1 MIGSLR
7 GTVESQD
14 EGHCVIETA
23 GGVGYL
29 VQASSRTLAALPP
42 PPAIIRILVETFV
55 REDAIT
61 LYGFAT
67 SSERA
72 WFRLLTTVQG
82 VGPKVALSILSALSA
97 DELSFAIASG
107 DRTALGRASGVGPK
121 LAARLALELKEKAGT
136 LPLPVSLAEGIAAP
150 SQPAG
155 PGGTVEDAL
164 SALLNLGYRRPE
176 AQAALNR
183 ALAKLGEDDTPEV
196 AALIPAA
203 LRELAR

>member
-7 GTVESQD
+7 GTVESQED
-14 EGHCVIETA
+14 GHCVIETA

-29 VQASSRTLAALPP
+29 VQASSRTLASLPP
-42 PPAIIRILVETFV
+42 APAVVRILVETFV

-67 SSERA
+67 AAERA

-82 VGPKVALSILSALSA
+82 VGPKVALAILSALSA

-121 LAARLALELKEKAGT
+121 LAARLALELREKAGT
-136 LPLPVSLAEGIAAP
+136 LALPVTLADGIAAP
-150 SQPAG
+150 NAAGPAG
-155 PGGTVEDAL
+155 PLEDAL
-164 SALLNLGYRRPE
+164 SALMNLGYRRPE
-176 AQAALNR
+176 AQAALSR
-183 ALAKLGEDDTPEV
+183 ATARLGDETDV

>member
-7 GTVESQD
+7 GIVESQD
-14 EGHCVIETA
+14 DGHCVIETS

-29 VQASSRTLAALPP
+29 VQASSRTLSALPP
-42 PPAIIRILVETFV
+42 APAMVRLLIETFV

-61 LYGFAT
+61 LYGFA
-67 SSERA
+67 SGAERA

-82 VGPKVALSILSALSA
+82 VGPKVALSILSALSS

-121 LAARLALELKEKAGT
+121 LAARLALELKEKAGS
-136 LPLPVSLAEGIAAP
+136 LPLPVSLADGIIAPAAAP
-150 SQPAG
+150 
-155 PGGTVEDAL
+155 GGVLDDAL

-183 ALAKLGEDDTPEV
+183 AAAKLGDDPDV

>member
-7 GTVESQD
+7 GIVDSQD
-14 EGHCVIETA
+14 EGHCVIETS

-29 VQASSRTLAALPP
+29 VQASARTLASLPP
-42 PPAIIRILVETFV
+42 APAVVRLLVETFV

-67 SSERA
+67 AAERA

-82 VGPKVALSILSALSA
+82 VGPKVALAILSALSA

-136 LPLPVSLAEGIAAP
+136 LALPVTLSEGIAAP
-150 SQPAG
+150 AG
-155 PGGTVEDAL
+155 GSGPNGPLEEAL
-164 SALLNLGYRRPE
+164 SALINLGYRRPE
-176 AQAALNR
+176 AQAALGR
-183 ALAKLGEDDTPEV
+183 ASAGLGEEADL
-196 AALIPAA
+196 ARLIPAA

>member
-7 GTVESQD
+7 GWVDSQD
-14 EGHCVIETA
+14 DGHCVIETS

-29 VQASSRTLAALPP
+29 VQASSRTLGALPP
-42 PPAIIRILVETFV
+42 APAVVRLLIETFV

-67 SSERA
+67 GAERA

-82 VGPKVALSILSALSA
+82 VGPKVALSILSALSS
-97 DELSFAIASG
+97 DELSLAIASG

-121 LAARLALELKEKAGT
+121 LAARLALELKEKAGS
-136 LPLPVSLAEGIAAP
+136 LPLPVSLADGIIAPAAAP
-150 SQPAG
+150 
-155 PGGTVEDAL
+155 GGVLDDAL

-183 ALAKLGEDDTPEV
+183 AAAKLGDDADV

>member
-7 GTVESQD
+7 GIAVSQED
-14 EGHCVIETA
+14 GRCLIET
-23 GGVGYL
+23 GGVGY
-29 VQASSRTLAALPP
+29 VVHASSRTLTTLPP
-42 PPAIIRILVETFV
+42 PPAETRLLIETFV

-67 SSERA
+67 GGEQA

-82 VGPKVALSILSALSA
+82 VGPKVALAILSTLSP

-107 DRTALGRASGVGPK
+107 DRASLGRASGVGPR
-121 LAARLALELKEKAGT
+121 LAARLTLELKEKAGSIA
-136 LPLPVSLAEGIAAP
+136 LPVTLAEGIAAP
-150 SQPAG
+150 NP
-155 PGGTVEDAL
+155 PGGALGDAL
-164 SALLNLGYRRPE
+164 SALTNLGYRRPE
-176 AQAALNR
+176 AQAAINR
-183 ALAKLGEDDTPEV
+183 AVAKLGEEADV

>member
-7 GTVESQD
+7 GMVESQD
-14 EGHCVIETA
+14 DGHCVIETA

-29 VQASSRTLAALPP
+29 VQASSRTLGALPP
-42 PPAIIRILVETFV
+42 APAVVRLLIETFV

-67 SSERA
+67 AAERA

-97 DELSFAIASG
+97 DELSFAIAAG
-107 DRTALGRASGVGPK
+107 DRAALGRASGVGPK
-121 LAARLALELKEKAGT
+121 LAARLALELKEKAGA
-136 LPLPVSLAEGIAAP
+136 LPLPVALAEGIGAP
-150 SQPAG
+150 ASGAG
-155 PGGTVEDAL
+155 QGGALDDAL
-164 SALLNLGYRRPE
+164 SALINLGYRRPD

-183 ALAKLGEDDTPEV
+183 ATARLGEDPDL

>member
-7 GTVESQD
+7 GTVESQED
-14 EGHCVIETA
+14 GHCVIETA

-29 VQASSRTLAALPP
+29 VQASSRTLASLPP
-42 PPAIIRILVETFV
+42 APAVVRILVETFV

-67 SSERA
+67 AAERA

-82 VGPKVALSILSALSA
+82 VGPKVALAILSALSA

-121 LAARLALELKEKAGT
+121 LAARLALELREKAGT
-136 LPLPVSLAEGIAAP
+136 LALPVSLAEGIAAP
-150 SQPAG
+150 AAAAPAG
-155 PGGTVEDAL
+155 PLEDAL
-164 SALLNLGYRRPE
+164 SALMNLGYRRPE

-183 ALAKLGEDDTPEV
+183 ATARLGDETDV

>member
-29 VQASSRTLAALPP
+29 VQASSRTLASLPP
-42 PPAIIRILVETFV
+42 PPAVVRILVETFV

-67 SSERA
+67 GAERA

-82 VGPKVALSILSALSA
+82 VGPKVALAILSALSA

-107 DRTALGRASGVGPK
+107 DRAALGRASGVGPK

-136 LPLPVSLAEGIAAP
+136 LALPVSLAEGIAAP
-150 SQPAG
+150 AGTIPAG
-155 PGGTVEDAL
+155 PAEEAI
-164 SALLNLGYRRPE
+164 SALVNLGYRRAE
-176 AQAALNR
+176 AQAALGR
-183 ALAKLGEDDTPEV
+183 ATARLGEETDL
-196 AALIPAA
+196 AQLIPAA

>member
-7 GTVESQD
+7 GIVESQD
-14 EGHCVIETA
+14 DGHCVIETS

-29 VQASSRTLAALPP
+29 VQASSRTLSALPP
-42 PPAIIRILVETFV
+42 APAMVRLLIETFV

-61 LYGFAT
+61 LYGFA
-67 SSERA
+67 SGAERA

-82 VGPKVALSILSALSA
+82 VGPKVALSILSALSS

-121 LAARLALELKEKAGT
+121 LAARLALELKEKAGS
-136 LPLPVSLAEGIAAP
+136 LPLLVSLADGIIAPAAAP
-150 SQPAG
+150 
-155 PGGTVEDAL
+155 GGVLDDAL

-183 ALAKLGEDDTPEV
+183 AAAKLGDDPDV

>member
-7 GTVESQD
+7 GIVQGQED
-14 EGHCVIETA
+14 GRCVIET

-29 VQASSRTLAALPP
+29 VHASSRTLGALPP
-42 PPAIIRILVETFV
+42 PPAEARLLIETFV

-67 SSERA
+67 GAERA

-82 VGPKVALSILSALSA
+82 VGPRVALAILSALSA

-107 DRTALGRASGVGPK
+107 DRASLGRASGVGPK

-136 LPLPVSLAEGIAAP
+136 LALPVTLADGIAAP
-150 SQPAG
+150 SL
-155 PGGTVEDAL
+155 PGGPMGDAL
-164 SALLNLGYRRPE
+164 SALMNLGYRRPE

-183 ALAKLGEDDTPEV
+183 AGAKLGDETDV

>member
-7 GTVESQD
+7 GILSAQD

-29 VQASSRTLAALPP
+29 VQASSRTLGSLPP
-42 PPAIIRILVETFV
+42 APAEVRLLIETFV

-61 LYGFAT
+61 LYGFA
-67 SSERA
+67 SNAERA

-82 VGPKVALSILSALSA
+82 VGPKVALAILSALSA
-97 DELSFAIASG
+97 DDLARAISAG
-107 DRTALGRASGVGPK
+107 DRAALGRAPGVGPK
-121 LAARLALELKEKAGT
+121 LAARLALELKEKAGA

-150 SQPAG
+150 APLAAG
-155 PGGTVEDAL
+155 PMEDAL
-164 SALLNLGYRRPE
+164 SALVNLGYRRPE
-176 AQAALNR
+176 ALAALGR
-183 ALAKLGEDDTPEV
+183 AEAKLGEAADV

>member
-7 GTVESQD
+7 GTVESQED
-14 EGHCVIETA
+14 GRCLIEA

-29 VQASSRTLAALPP
+29 VHASSRTLSALPP
-42 PPAIIRILVETFV
+42 PPAETRLLIETFV

-61 LYGFAT
+61 LFGFA
-67 SSERA
+67 SAAERA
-72 WFRLLTTVQG
+72 WFRMLTTVQG
-82 VGPKVALSILSALSA
+82 VGPRVALAILSALSA

-107 DRTALGRASGVGPK
+107 DRASLGRASGVGPK
-121 LAARLALELKEKAGT
+121 LAARLALELKEKAGS
-136 LPLPVSLAEGIAAP
+136 LVLPVTLSEGIAAP
-150 SQPAG
+150 ALPAG
-155 PGGTVEDAL
+155 PMGDAL
-164 SALLNLGYRRPE
+164 SALTNLGYRRPE

-183 ALAKLGEDDTPEV
+183 AVAKLGEDAGV

>member
-7 GTVESQD
+7 GMVESQD
-14 EGHCVIETA
+14 EGHCVIETT

-29 VQASSRTLAALPP
+29 VQASSRTLGSLAPA
-42 PPAIIRILVETFV
+42 PAIVRLLIETFV

-67 SSERA
+67 AAERA

-82 VGPKVALSILSALSA
+82 VGPKVALAILSALSA
-97 DELSFAIASG
+97 DELSRAIAGG
-107 DRTALGRASGVGPK
+107 DRAALGRASGVGPK
-121 LAARLALELKEKAGT
+121 LAARLALELKEKAGA
-136 LPLPVSLAEGIAAP
+136 LPMPVSLADGIAAP
-150 SQPAG
+150 AALAG
-155 PGGTVEDAL
+155 GGPMEDAL
-164 SALLNLGYRRPE
+164 SALVNLGYRRPE
-176 AQAALNR
+176 ALAALGR
-183 ALAKLGEDDTPEV
+183 ASARLGEAAEV

>member
-23 GGVGYL
+23 SGVGYL
-29 VQASSRTLAALPP
+29 VQASSRTLASLPP
-42 PPAIIRILVETFV
+42 APAVVRLLVETFV

-67 SSERA
+67 AAERA

-82 VGPKVALSILSALSA
+82 VGPKVALAILSALSA

-136 LPLPVSLAEGIAAP
+136 LALPVTLSEGIAAP
-150 SQPAG
+150 AGQATATGPA
-155 PGGTVEDAL
+155 EEAL
-164 SALLNLGYRRPE
+164 SALMNLGYRRPE
-176 AQAALNR
+176 AQTALQK
-183 ALAKLGEDDTPEV
+183 ALARLGEETDL
-196 AALIPAA
+196 AQLIPAA

>member
-7 GTVESQD
+7 GILGAQD

-29 VQASSRTLAALPP
+29 VQASSRTLGSLPP
-42 PPAIIRILVETFV
+42 APAEVWLLIETFV

-67 SSERA
+67 AAERA

-82 VGPKVALSILSALSA
+82 VGPKVALAILSALAA
-97 DELSFAIASG
+97 DELSRAIASG
-107 DRTALGRASGVGPK
+107 DRAALGRASGVGPR
-121 LAARLALELKEKAGT
+121 LAARLALELKEKAGA
-136 LPLPVSLAEGIAAP
+136 LPMPVSLADGIAAP
-150 SQPAG
+150 TSAIAAG
-155 PGGTVEDAL
+155 PLEDAL
-164 SALLNLGYRRPE
+164 SALVNLGYRRPE
-176 AQAALNR
+176 ALAALGR
-183 ALAKLGEDDTPEV
+183 ASARLGEEAEI

>member
-29 VQASSRTLAALPP
+29 VQASSRTLASLPP
-42 PPAIIRILVETFV
+42 SPAVVRILVETFV

-67 SSERA
+67 GAERA

-82 VGPKVALSILSALSA
+82 VGPKVALAILSALSA

-107 DRTALGRASGVGPK
+107 DRSALGRASGVGPK

-136 LPLPVSLAEGIAAP
+136 LALPVSLAEGIAAP
-150 SQPAG
+150 VAGGPAG
-155 PGGTVEDAL
+155 PLDDAL
-164 SALLNLGYRRPE
+164 SALMNLGYRRPE

-183 ALAKLGEDDTPEV
+183 AAARLGDETDV
-196 AALIPAA
+196 AVLIPAA

>member
-7 GTVESQD
+7 GIVESQD
-14 EGHCVIETA
+14 DGHCVIETS

-29 VQASSRTLAALPP
+29 VQASSRTLSALPP
-42 PPAIIRILVETFV
+42 APAMVRLLIETFV

-61 LYGFAT
+61 LYGFA
-67 SSERA
+67 SGAERA

-82 VGPKVALSILSALSA
+82 VGPKVALSILSALSS

-121 LAARLALELKEKAGT
+121 LAARLALELKEKAGS
-136 LPLPVSLAEGIAAP
+136 LPLPVSLADGIIAPAAAP
-150 SQPAG
+150 
-155 PGGTVEDAL
+155 GGVLDDAL

-183 ALAKLGEDDTPEV
+183 AAGKLGDDPDV

>member
-7 GTVESQD
+7 GMVESQD
-14 EGHCVIETA
+14 EGHCVIETT

-29 VQASSRTLAALPP
+29 VQASSRTLGSLA
-42 PPAIIRILVETFV
+42 PAPANVRLLIETFV

-67 SSERA
+67 AAERA

-82 VGPKVALSILSALSA
+82 VGPKVALAILSALSA
-97 DELSFAIASG
+97 DELSRAIAGG
-107 DRTALGRASGVGPK
+107 DRAALGRASGVGPK
-121 LAARLALELKEKAGT
+121 LAARLALELKEKAGA
-136 LPLPVSLAEGIAAP
+136 LPMPVSLADGIAAP
-150 SQPAG
+150 AALAG
-155 PGGTVEDAL
+155 GGPMEDAL
-164 SALLNLGYRRPE
+164 SALVNLGYRRPE
-176 AQAALNR
+176 ALAALGR
-183 ALAKLGEDDTPEV
+183 ASARLGEAAEV

>member
-7 GTVESQD
+7 GTVESQED
-14 EGHCVIETA
+14 GRCLIET

-29 VQASSRTLAALPP
+29 VHASSRTLNALLPR
-42 PPAIIRILVETFV
+42 PAETRLLIETFV

-67 SSERA
+67 AAEQA

-82 VGPKVALSILSALSA
+82 VGPKVALAILSTLSA

-107 DRTALGRASGVGPK
+107 DRASLGRASGVGPK
-121 LAARLALELKEKAGT
+121 LAARLALELKEKAGS
-136 LPLPVSLAEGIAAP
+136 LALPVTLAEGIAAP
-150 SQPAG
+150 TL
-155 PGGTVEDAL
+155 PGGALGDAL
-164 SALLNLGYRRPE
+164 SALMNLGYRRPE

-183 ALAKLGEDDTPEV
+183 AVAKLGEEAEV

-203 LRELAR
+203 LRELVR

>member
-1 MIGSLR
+1 MIGFLR
-7 GTVESQD
+7 GVVESQD
-14 EGHCVIETA
+14 DGHCIIETT

-29 VQASSRTLAALPP
+29 VQASSRTLSALPP
-42 PPAIIRILVETFV
+42 APAVIRLLIETFV

-67 SSERA
+67 AAERA

-82 VGPKVALSILSALSA
+82 VGPKVALSILSALSS
-97 DELSFAIASG
+97 DELSLAIAAG

-121 LAARLALELKEKAGT
+121 LAARLALELKEKAGS
-136 LPLPVSLAEGIAAP
+136 LPLPIALADGIIAPAAAP
-150 SQPAG
+150 
-155 PGGTVEDAL
+155 GGVLDDAL

-183 ALAKLGEDDTPEV
+183 AAAKLGDAPDV
-196 AALIPAA
+196 ATLIPAA
-203 LRELAR
+203 LRELAK

>member
-7 GTVESQD
+7 GTVDSQED
-14 EGHCVIETA
+14 GHCVIETA

-29 VQASSRTLAALPP
+29 VQASSRTLASLPP
-42 PPAIIRILVETFV
+42 APAVVRLLVETFV

-67 SSERA
+67 AAERA

-82 VGPKVALSILSALSA
+82 VGPKVALAILSALSA

-136 LPLPVSLAEGIAAP
+136 LALPVTLSEGIAAP
-150 SQPAG
+150 AGQAPPTGPA
-155 PGGTVEDAL
+155 EEAL
-164 SALLNLGYRRPE
+164 SALMNLGYRRPE
-176 AQAALNR
+176 AQTALQKAVAR
-183 ALAKLGEDDTPEV
+183 LGEETDL
-196 AALIPAA
+196 AQLIPAA

>member
-1 MIGSLR
+1 VIGSLR

-14 EGHCVIETA
+14 DGHCVIETV

-29 VQASSRTLAALPP
+29 VQASSRTLSALL
-42 PPAIIRILVETFV
+42 PAPAVIRLLIETFV

-67 SSERA
+67 SAERA

-107 DRTALGRASGVGPK
+107 DRAALGRASGVGPK

-136 LPLPVSLAEGIAAP
+136 LPLPVSLADGIAAP
-150 SQPAG
+150 ATV
-155 PGGTVEDAL
+155 PGQGSVLEDAL
-164 SALLNLGYRRPE
+164 SALVNLGYRRPE

-183 ALAKLGEDDTPEV
+183 ATARLGEEPDV

>member
-7 GTVESQD
+7 GTVESQE

-29 VQASSRTLAALPP
+29 VQASSRTLASLPP
-42 PPAIIRILVETFV
+42 APAMVRILIETFV

-67 SSERA
+67 GAERA

-82 VGPKVALSILSALSA
+82 VGPKVALAILSALSA

-121 LAARLALELKEKAGT
+121 LAARLALELREKAGT
-136 LPLPVSLAEGIAAP
+136 LALPVTLADGIAAP
-150 SQPAG
+150 HAAGGPAG
-155 PGGTVEDAL
+155 PLEDAL
-164 SALLNLGYRRPE
+164 SALMNLGYKRPE

-183 ALAKLGEDDTPEV
+183 ATARLGDETDV
-196 AALIPAA
+196 AAIIPAA